1 MSWLTL
7 TILAQFLN
15 SIVALFDK
23 YLVSSKKMTTP
34 VLYVFYTG
42 VLTCL
47 GILVYVPSLFMSNSA
62 LPKFS
67 SIFVPSIGVL
77 SLITIAAFAQ
87 LGALHGL
94 FSSLKKNDAS
104 DVMPVIG
111 SFSAIFALVIGFLFQ
126 NLALPPAFMIGFAFL
141 IFGTLHISHLRFSM
155 RIFLFTML
163 GGLGFALHNIL
174 LKKAIHAT
182 SFDTGFFWFSLITT
196 VISFGL
202 LLFPVVRKTLR
213 SQRKERHIKSTG
225 AILLFNKLL
234 AGVAGILLIKAIEI
248 GEVSLVQALGG
259 LQFFFLFILA
269 MLLGP
274 ITPFD
279 FGENVTRKDLYHKLV
294 SISVIFVGFVLL
306 FI

>member
-23 YLVSSKKMTTP
+23 YLVTSKKVTTP

-42 VLTCL
+42 VLTFL
-47 GILVYVPSLFMSNSA
+47 GILVYVPSLFMSGTA
-62 LPKFS
+62 LPRFS
-67 SIFVPSIGVL
+67 NVGIPSAGVL
-77 SLITIAAFAQ
+77 ALILIAAFAQ

-94 FSSLKKNDAS
+94 FSALKKNDAS
-104 DVMPVIG
+104 DVMPVVG
-111 SFSAIFALVIGFLFQ
+111 SFSAIFALVIGFMFQ
-126 NLALPPAFMIGFAFL
+126 DLVLPSTFVFGFTL
-141 IFGTLHISHLRFSM
+141 LVIGTLHISHLRFTR

-174 LKKAIHAT
+174 LKMAIHAT
-182 SFDTGFFWFSLITT
+182 SFDTGFFWFSVLTT
-196 VISFGL
+196 IVSFGL
-202 LLFPVVRKTLR
+202 LAFPVVRRTLT

-274 ITPFD
+274 ITPID
-279 FGENVTRKDLYHKLV
+279 FGENVRRKDLYHKLT
-294 SISVIFVGFVLL
+294 SISIIFVGFVLL

>member
-7 TILAQFLN
+7 TVLAQFLN

-23 YLVSSKKMTTP
+23 YLVTSKKVTTP

-47 GILVYVPSLFMSNSA
+47 GVLVYVPSLFITNTA
-62 LPKFS
+62 LPKFANVT
-67 SIFVPSIGVL
+67 VPDIGVL
-77 SLITIAAFAQ
+77 ALITIAAFAQ

-104 DVMPVIG
+104 DVMPVVG
-111 SFSAIFALVIGFLFQ
+111 SFSAIFALAIGYVFQ
-126 NLALPPAFMIGFAFL
+126 SLELPTTFVFGFALL
-141 IFGTLHISHLRFSM
+141 IIGTLHISHLRFT
-155 RIFLFTML
+155 RRVFFFTML

-174 LKKAIHAT
+174 LKMAIHAT
-182 SFDTGFFWFSLITT
+182 SFDTGFFWFSVITA
-196 VISFGL
+196 VVSFGL
-202 LLFPVVRKTLR
+202 LLFPVVRKTLG
-213 SQRKERHIKSTG
+213 SQRKEKHIKSTG
-225 AILLFNKLL
+225 AILLMNKVI

-269 MLLGP
+269 LLLGP
-274 ITPFD
+274 ITPLD
-279 FGENVTRKDLYHKLV
+279 FGENVSRKDLYHKLT
-294 SISVIFVGFVLL
+294 SISVIFLGFVLL